1 MRSTRAA
8 QGFTLVEL
16 MLAALVGCLLCSVAF
31 QLLFAET
38 RQGGSLAESLQLKQ
52 WQRRTLQLLK
62 GDLEHASSLQL
73 DPDVS
78 VEWPC
83 ALADR
88 QPKLAITP
96 RDGSGS
102 VVYSLGPAPSAIWRG
117 DVLMRCGPAFDLH
130 GGIRRGSRYQ
140 NRVVLDGMDD
150 FQLHQP
156 LGLPVLQIQLE
167 QRTAWEARSVPRE
180 WVNRLLAR
188 APAGKR

>member
-16 MLAALVGCLLCSVAF
+16 MLAALVGCLLCRLAF
-31 QLLFAET
+31 QLLFAQT

-62 GDLEHASSLQL
+62 GDLEHASSWQL

-78 VEWPC
+78 AEWPC

-140 NRVVLDGMDD
+140 NRVVLDCMDD

-167 QRTAWEARSVPRE
+167 QRTRLGGKVRSQGV
-180 WVNRLLAR
+180 
-188 APAGKR
+188 G

>member
-1 MRSTRAA
+1 MCIRDR
-8 QGFTLVEL
+8 
-16 MLAALVGCLLCSVAF
+16 
-31 QLLFAET
+31 
-38 RQGGSLAESLQLKQ
+38 
-52 WQRRTLQLLK
+52 LK
-62 GDLEHASSLQL
+62 GDLERASSWQL

-78 VEWPC
+78 AEWPC

-140 NRVVLDGMDD
+140 NRVVLDCMDD

-167 QRTAWEARSVPRE
+167 QRTRLGGKVRSQGV
-180 WVNRLLAR
+180 
-188 APAGKR
+188 G

>member
-1 MRSTRAA
+1 MLRPRSA

-16 MLAALVGCLLCSVAF
+16 MLAALLGTFLCGVVF
-31 QLLFAET
+31 QLLFSET
-38 RQGGSLAESLQLKQ
+38 RQGGALAESLQLKQ

-62 GDLEHASSLQL
+62 GDLERASSWQI
-73 DPDVS
+73 DPDPS
-78 VEWPC
+78 GSWPC

-96 RDGSGS
+96 RDGSDP
-102 VVYSLGPAPSAIWRG
+102 VVYSLGSAPSGIWRR
-117 DVLMRCGPAFDLH
+117 DVLMRCGPAFDLR

-140 NRVVLDGMDD
+140 NRVVLDGVDD

-167 QRTAWEARSVPRE
+167 QRTRLGGKVRSQGV
-180 WVNRLLAR
+180 
-188 APAGKR
+188 G

>member
-1 MRSTRAA
+1 MCSTRAA

-16 MLAALVGCLLCSVAF
+16 MLAALLGCLLCGVAF

-38 RQGGSLAESLQLKQ
+38 RQGGALAESLQLKQ

-62 GDLEHASSLQL
+62 GDLERACSWQI
-73 DPDVS
+73 DPDPS
-78 VEWPC
+78 RRWPC

-96 RDGSGS
+96 RDGSDP

-130 GGIRRGSRYQ
+130 GGIRSGSRHQ
-140 NRVVLDGMDD
+140 NRVVLDGVVR
-150 FQLHQP
+150 FALHQP
-156 LGLPVLQIQLE
+156 PGLAVLQMQLE
-167 QRTAWEARSVPRE
+167 QRTRRGGRVRSQGV
-180 WVNRLLAR
+180 
-188 APAGKR
+188 G